1 MKMSK
6 QEFIEKLRVKLSNL
20 PQKEVDDR
28 IAFYSEMIDDKIE
41 DGILEEDAVK
51 SIGDVDD
58 ITSQIITEIPLS
70 KIVKEKLKINRKLE
84 FWEIALMIL
93 CAPIL
98 ISVIVGLF
106 VVIFSIYISLWSVV
120 VSLWAGF
127 VSLCVG
133 AVYGILVG
141 GALMIFGDTFVNF
154 VIFSL
159 GILAAG
165 LAIFLYFGCKYTTK
179 GMVYITKKLIYLIK
193 IAFAKKE
200 ATNA

>member
-1 MKMSK
+1 MSK

>member
-1 MKMSK
+1 MSK

-58 ITSQIITEIPLS
+58 IASQIITEIPLS

-84 FWEIALMIL
+84 LWEIALMIL

-127 VSLCVG
+127 VSLCAG

-141 GALMIFGDTFVNF
+141 GTLMIFGDTFVNL

-179 GMVYITKKLIYLIK
+179 GMVYITKKLIYIIK

>member
-1 MKMSK
+1 MSK

-58 ITSQIITEIPLS
+58 IASQIITEIPLS

-141 GALMIFGDTFVNF
+141 GALMIFGETFVNF

-165 LAIFLYFGCKYTTK
+165 LAIFLYFGCKY
-179 GMVYITKKLIYLIK
+179 KKMLMLSLQT
-193 IAFAKKE
+193 ALQFC
-200 ATNA
+200 TD

>member
-1 MKMSK
+1 MNK
-6 QEFIEKLRVKLSNL
+6 QEFIENLRVKLSNL
-20 PQKEVDDR
+20 PQKEVEDR
-28 IAFYSEMIDDKIE
+28 IAFYSEMIDDKVE

-58 ITSQIITEIPLS
+58 IASQIITEIPLS
-70 KIVKEKLKINRKLE
+70 KIVKEKLKISRKLE
-84 FWEIALMIL
+84 PWEIALMIL
-93 CAPIL
+93 GAPIL
-98 ISVIVGLF
+98 ISILVSFLGGIFAAYVSLWA
-106 VVIFSIYISLWSVV
+106 VVI
-120 VSLWAGF
+120 SLWAGF

-133 AVYGILVG
+133 ALYGILVG

-179 GMVYITKKLIYLIK
+179 GMVYITKKLIYIIK
-193 IAFAKKE
+193 IAFVKKE
-200 ATNA
+200 VTNA